1 MGEAFWSW
9 QLVLALVLNAIVQA
23 ITIGAYAARLAGV
36 LSTRI
41 ATSISLFNLFVTASR
56 IANLFYAPLLGTLAD
71 HAAKVL
77 SAKGVTA
84 AVSSAAASTLV
95 GQIRLIVLAGT
106 IGTVL
111 GALLL
116 PTFITLFLRGIRAFE
131 RTGSLPH
138 AILRL
143 GDPRVIFS
151 LGASLRRPTP
161 GLMRRFSLK
170 SVPLKLLFFNVIVTA
185 VYAVGVVAAFYASI
199 LDVQARATAIALSGI
214 INGIA
219 TISFTLVVDPTS
231 AFITDQAVRGER
243 SVEDVKSM
251 VFYLA
256 LTAIVGTLVSQ
267 LILVPAAH
275 VIATVAHWYA
285 K

>member
-1 MGEAFWSW
+1 M
-9 QLVLALVLNAIVQA
+9 
-23 ITIGAYAARLAGV
+23 
-36 LSTRI
+36 
-41 ATSISLFNLFVTASR
+41 
-56 IANLFYAPLLGTLAD
+56 FYAPLLGTLAD
-71 HAAKVL
+71 HASKAI
-77 SAKGVTA
+77 ATKGVAASTA
-84 AVSSAAASTLV
+84 SAAAATLEW
-95 GQIRLIVLAGT
+95 QIRAIVLAGT
-106 IGTVL
+106 VGTAL

-143 GDPRVIFS
+143 GDPRVLFS
-151 LGASLRRPTP
+151 LVQSLKLPPR
-161 GLMRRFSLK
+161 GFVRRFSIK
-170 SVPLKLLFFNVIVTA
+170 SVPLKLLVFNVIVTA

-199 LDVQARATAIALSGI
+199 IDVQARATAIALSGI

-243 SVEDVKSM
+243 PIEDVKAM

-256 LTAIVGTLVSQ
+256 LTAIVGTIVSQ
-267 LILVPAAH
+267 LILVPSAY